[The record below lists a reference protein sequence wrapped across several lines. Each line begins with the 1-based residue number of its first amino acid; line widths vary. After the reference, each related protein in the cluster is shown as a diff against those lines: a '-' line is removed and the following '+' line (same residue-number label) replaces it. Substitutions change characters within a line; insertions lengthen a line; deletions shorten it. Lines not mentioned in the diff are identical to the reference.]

1 MKKKVV
7 NQYLA
12 NKINT
17 ATPLELVI
25 IAYEGA
31 INFLKEAKDSYE
43 HKNLQGAGDSIVK
56 SQKII
61 RELRNSLD
69 MEVKDVSENLFFLYR
84 QMDKNLTAVSKSK
97 DVALLNRV
105 IKMLDDLKNSWVSIS
120 KNTADLETAQKRT
133 AHEAQYVNTYR

>member
-1 MKKKVV
+1 MKKKVE

-31 INFLKEAKDSYE
+31 INFLKEAKNSYE
-43 HKNLQGAGDSIVK
+43 HKNIQGGGDSIIK

-84 QMDKNLTAVSKSK
+84 QMDKNLTAVAKSK
-97 DVALLNRV
+97 HLILLNRV
-105 IKMLDDLKNSWVSIS
+105 ISMLDELKNSWVSIS
-120 KNTADLETAQKRT
+120 KNAASLETAQKRPV
-133 AHEAQYVNTYR
+133 HDAQYVNTYR